1 MAKVEVV
8 KSIIIEKGK
17 HKYYFQKVRRPDG
30 SYIYLAL
37 RSDSKRRFPI
47 IEGSVRALQRKYP
60 SIAKEIG
67 EKL

>member
-8 KSIIIEKGK
+8 KSITIEKGK
-17 HKYYFQKVRRPDG
+17 LKYYFQKVRRPDG
-30 SYIYLAL
+30 SYIYLAT
-37 RSDSKRRFPI
+37 RSDSKRRFPV
-47 IEGSVRALQRKYP
+47 IEASVREIQRHYP